1 MWYNDIEKGGEY
13 TMGTSGIL
21 LHISSLPNNYGIGSL
36 GQVAYDF
43 IDFLKKSNQK
53 NWQVLPIGPTSF
65 GDSPYQTLSTYAG
78 NHYFIDLEFLCHDG
92 LLQLK
97 EVKELK
103 VKEPTINY
111 NNLYHTRT
119 SILRLAY
126 SRFDK
131 TTKSYQLFLEKEAS
145 WLLDYALYMSIKEV
159 MQGKSWQ
166 EWDEP
171 YRSRDKV
178 ALRKFSKDHRN
189 ELEFWY
195 FVQFKFFQQW
205 NQLHQYA
212 KKNHI
217 KIMGDV
223 PIYVAI
229 DSADVWTNPE
239 YYLLD
244 ETLTPTWIA
253 GVPPDAFSEDGQR
266 WGNPLYRYEVM
277 EQDHYSWW
285 RRRIVHALSL
295 FDMIRI
301 DHFRAFD
308 TYWKVP
314 AGETTARN
322 GEWIL
327 GPAYD
332 FFDYVYDKM
341 PDLNLVAEDLG
352 DLRPEVLELKDHYHM
367 LGMRIA
373 QFSFGDDM
381 AKVDYKLPEFCIAYT
396 GTHDNAPVN
405 GWYSDLSVGEKK
417 HAKAVMNHLQIHG
430 KTMADR
436 QIKWMLSSDAVLAI
450 IMMEDFLALGNVGRI
465 NTPSTIGAPNWCW
478 KMSTLAPFERRIKH
492 IKHLLKTY
500 HRA

>member
-1 MWYNDIEKGGEY
+1 MK
-13 TMGTSGIL
+13 TSGNFNANVRQAGIL
-21 LHISSLPNNYGIGSL
+21 MPVFSLPANHGIGDL
-36 GQVAYDF
+36 GKSAYDF
-43 IDFLKKSNQK
+43 VDLVASAKFKI
-53 NWQVLPIGPTSF
+53 WQILPLNPAGY
-65 GDSPYQTLSTYAG
+65 GESPYQPSSSFAG
-78 NHYFIDLEFLCHDG
+78 DEVYINLDLLVEEG
-92 LLQLK
+92 LLEEAPAFEKDSEFINYSAVRAYKSQLLHQAFTKFVPDQDYQDFVEKAFWLEGYAKFIARKKANENKGRLEWTTLEYDEEDYKYQFFVQSYFAKQWLKLK
-97 EVKELK
+97 E
-103 VKEPTINY
+103 
-111 NNLYHTRT
+111 
-119 SILRLAY
+119 
-126 SRFDK
+126 
-131 TTKSYQLFLEKEAS
+131 
-145 WLLDYALYMSIKEV
+145 YAN
-159 MQGKSWQ
+159 
-166 EWDEP
+166 
-171 YRSRDKV
+171 
-178 ALRKFSKDHRN
+178 SKG
-189 ELEFWY
+189 
-195 FVQFKFFQQW
+195 
-205 NQLHQYA
+205 
-212 KKNHI
+212 I
-217 KIMGDV
+217 IIMGDM
-223 PIYVAI
+223 PIYVGL
-229 DSADVWTNPE
+229 DSADVYDNKE
-239 YYLLD
+239 CFLLD
-244 ETLTPTWIA
+244 QTGHPTSVA
-253 GVPPDAFSEDGQR
+253 GVPPDYFSEDGQL
-266 WGNPLYRYEVM
+266 WGNPLYDWDYLKEH
-277 EQDHYSWW
+277 DYSFWMK
-285 RRRIVHALSL
+285 RLSWNKDL
-295 FDMIRI
+295 FDIIRI

-417 HAKAVMNHLQIHG
+417 HARAVMNHLQIHG

-436 QIKWMLSSDAVLAI
+436 QIQWMLSSDAVLAI

-492 IKHLLKTY
+492 IKHLLKKY

>member
-1 MWYNDIEKGGEY
+1 MK
-13 TMGTSGIL
+13 TSGNFNANVRQAGIL
-21 LHISSLPNNYGIGSL
+21 MPVFSLPANHGIGDL
-36 GQVAYDF
+36 GKSAYDF
-43 IDFLKKSNQK
+43 VDLVASAKFKI
-53 NWQVLPIGPTSF
+53 WQILPLNPAGY
-65 GDSPYQTLSTYAG
+65 GESPYQPSSSFAG
-78 NHYFIDLEFLCHDG
+78 DEVYINLDLLVEEG
-92 LLQLK
+92 LLEEAPAFEKDSEFINYSAVRAYKSQLLHQAFTKFVPDQDYQDFVEKAFWLEGYAKFIACKKANENKGWLEWTTLEYDEEEYKYQFFVQYYFAKQWLKLK
-97 EVKELK
+97 E
-103 VKEPTINY
+103 
-111 NNLYHTRT
+111 
-119 SILRLAY
+119 
-126 SRFDK
+126 
-131 TTKSYQLFLEKEAS
+131 
-145 WLLDYALYMSIKEV
+145 YAN
-159 MQGKSWQ
+159 
-166 EWDEP
+166 
-171 YRSRDKV
+171 
-178 ALRKFSKDHRN
+178 SKG
-189 ELEFWY
+189 
-195 FVQFKFFQQW
+195 
-205 NQLHQYA
+205 
-212 KKNHI
+212 I
-217 KIMGDV
+217 IIMGDM
-223 PIYVAI
+223 PIYVGL
-229 DSADVWTNPE
+229 DSADVYDNKE
-239 YYLLD
+239 CFLLD
-244 ETLTPTWIA
+244 QTGHPTSVA
-253 GVPPDAFSEDGQR
+253 GVPPDYFSEDGQL
-266 WGNPLYRYEVM
+266 WGNPLYDWDYLKEH
-277 EQDHYSWW
+277 DYSFWMK
-285 RRRIVHALSL
+285 RLSWNKDL
-295 FDMIRI
+295 FDIIRI

-417 HAKAVMNHLQIHG
+417 HARAVMNHLQIHG

-436 QIKWMLSSDAVLAI
+436 QIQWMLSSDAVLAI

>member
-1 MWYNDIEKGGEY
+1 MK
-13 TMGTSGIL
+13 TSGNFNTNVRQAGIL
-21 LHISSLPNNYGIGSL
+21 MPVFSLPANHGIGDL
-36 GQVAYDF
+36 GKSAYDF
-43 IDFLKKSNQK
+43 VDLVASAKFKI
-53 NWQVLPIGPTSF
+53 WQILPLNPAGY
-65 GDSPYQTLSTYAG
+65 GESPYQPSSSFAG
-78 NHYFIDLEFLCHDG
+78 DEVYINLDFLVEEGLLKEAPAFEKDSEFIDYSAVRAYKSDLLHQAFKKFIADQDYQDFVDQAFWLDGYAKFIARKKANDNKSWLEWTTLEYDEEEYKYQFFVQYCFAKQWLK
-92 LLQLK
+92 LK
-97 EVKELK
+97 E
-103 VKEPTINY
+103 
-111 NNLYHTRT
+111 
-119 SILRLAY
+119 
-126 SRFDK
+126 
-131 TTKSYQLFLEKEAS
+131 
-145 WLLDYALYMSIKEV
+145 YAN
-159 MQGKSWQ
+159 
-166 EWDEP
+166 
-171 YRSRDKV
+171 
-178 ALRKFSKDHRN
+178 SKG
-189 ELEFWY
+189 
-195 FVQFKFFQQW
+195 
-205 NQLHQYA
+205 
-212 KKNHI
+212 I
-217 KIMGDV
+217 IIMGDM
-223 PIYVAI
+223 PIYVGL
-229 DSADVWTNPE
+229 DSADVYDNQE
-239 YYLLD
+239 CFLLD
-244 ETLTPTWIA
+244 QTGHPTSVA
-253 GVPPDAFSEDGQR
+253 GVPPDYFSEDGQL
-266 WGNPLYRYEVM
+266 WGNPLYDWDYLKAH
-277 EQDHYSWW
+277 DYSFWMK
-285 RRRIVHALSL
+285 RLSWNKGL
-295 FDMIRI
+295 FDIIRI

-405 GWYSDLSVGEKK
+405 GWYSDLTVGEKK

-436 QIKWMLSSDAVLAI
+436 QVKWMLSSDAVLAI

-478 KMSTLAPFERRIKH
+478 KMSTLAPFARRIKH

>member
-1 MWYNDIEKGGEY
+1 MK
-13 TMGTSGIL
+13 TSGNFNTNVRQAGIL
-21 LHISSLPNNYGIGSL
+21 MPVFSLPANHGIGDL
-36 GQVAYDF
+36 GKSAYDF
-43 IDFLKKSNQK
+43 VDLVASAKFKI
-53 NWQVLPIGPTSF
+53 WQILPLNPAGY
-65 GDSPYQTLSTYAG
+65 GESPYQPSSSFAG
-78 NHYFIDLEFLCHDG
+78 DEVYINLDLLVEEG
-92 LLQLK
+92 LLEEAPAFEKDSEFINYSAVRAYKSQLLHQAFTKFVPDQDYQDFVEKAFWLEGYAKFIARKKANENKGWLEWTTLEYDEEEYKYQFFVQYYFAKQWLKLK
-97 EVKELK
+97 E
-103 VKEPTINY
+103 
-111 NNLYHTRT
+111 
-119 SILRLAY
+119 
-126 SRFDK
+126 
-131 TTKSYQLFLEKEAS
+131 
-145 WLLDYALYMSIKEV
+145 YAN
-159 MQGKSWQ
+159 
-166 EWDEP
+166 
-171 YRSRDKV
+171 
-178 ALRKFSKDHRN
+178 SKG
-189 ELEFWY
+189 
-195 FVQFKFFQQW
+195 
-205 NQLHQYA
+205 
-212 KKNHI
+212 I
-217 KIMGDV
+217 IIMGDM
-223 PIYVAI
+223 PIYVGL
-229 DSADVWTNPE
+229 DSADVYDNKE
-239 YYLLD
+239 CFLLD
-244 ETLTPTWIA
+244 QTGHPTSVA
-253 GVPPDAFSEDGQR
+253 GVPPDYFSEDGQL
-266 WGNPLYRYEVM
+266 WGNPLYDWDYLKEH
-277 EQDHYSWW
+277 DYSFWMK
-285 RRRIVHALSL
+285 RLSWNKDL
-295 FDMIRI
+295 FDIIRI

-417 HAKAVMNHLQIHG
+417 HARAVMNHLQIHG
-430 KTMADR
+430 KSMADR
-436 QIKWMLSSDAVLAI
+436 QIQWMLSSDAVLAI

-492 IKHLLKTY
+492 IKHLLKKY